1 MSEPA
6 VRCENLTKNYGQS
19 LAVQNLDLTIG
30 DGEIL
35 ALLGPSGSGKTTALR
50 LIAGFEVPDS
60 GTVEISGNRV
70 AGPGMYIP
78 PERRRVGM
86 VFQDYALFPHLS
98 VSENV
103 GFGIADKASREP
115 QIAET
120 LVLVGLDGLGQRMPH
135 ELSGGQQ
142 QRVALARALAPRP
155 DVLLLDEPFSNLDAG
170 LRLQVRTEVRDILKS
185 TKTTA
190 LFVTHDQD
198 EALYMG
204 DQVAILDRGELQQV
218 ETPEGIYHTPLTKFV
233 ANFMGPSHFM
243 RATYRNG
250 NLETMLG
257 TVPWNR
263 EPPPQ
268 DVEVLVRPDDLSME
282 PSGSGQGE
290 IVSRIFQGSFYLYE
304 ILLGSGEFVQV
315 LQHHTKHFEVGTTV
329 QVNIIAQHRLA
340 CFLEGRRIE

>member
-1 MSEPA
+1 
-6 VRCENLTKNYGQS
+6 
-19 LAVQNLDLTIG
+19 
-30 DGEIL
+30 
-35 ALLGPSGSGKTTALR
+35 
-50 LIAGFEVPDS
+50 
-60 GTVEISGNRV
+60 
-70 AGPGMYIP
+70 
-78 PERRRVGM
+78 
-86 VFQDYALFPHLS
+86 
-98 VSENV
+98 
-103 GFGIADKASREP
+103 
-115 QIAET
+115 
-120 LVLVGLDGLGQRMPH
+120 MPH

-204 DQVAILDRGELQQV
+204 DRVAILDRGELQQV

-304 ILLGSGEFVQV
+304 VLLGSGEFVQV